1 MTERLY
7 YADWRLL
14 AFTARVEDLIPMEDR
29 TAVVLDRTA
38 FYPTGGGQP
47 HDVGVLGGCPVVDVI
62 EEAETK
68 RILHIVPGRPE
79 FARGDEIT
87 GEIDARRRA
96 DFMQQH
102 TGQHILS
109 QAFLRVAGAE
119 TRSVHLGEETSTI
132 DLALES
138 PDEDAI
144 RRAEELASQIVFE
157 DREVHSHI
165 VSPEHLSRF
174 PLRKEPAVAG
184 CARIVEIAD
193 FDWSPCGGTHAHRT
207 GEVGMI
213 AVRGWERAKR
223 MCRVE
228 FVCGGRALRDYRRA
242 NDAATS
248 VALLLTTGRDEIPA
262 RVAHLLEQQKH
273 LAKRARELSR
283 QVAEAEAERMA
294 REASIIGSLR
304 VVARAFRDRTSDEV
318 RLLARALIEQRP
330 IVVLFGVGEP
340 DGARLIFARSG
351 DVSVNMAE
359 LLRSVCSSLGG
370 RGGGAADFAQ
380 GAITNS
386 DQLDHAVGLALDL
399 LKRYPS

>member
-7 YADWRLL
+7 YTDWRLL
-14 AFTARVEDLIPMEDR
+14 TFTARVEDLIAMEDR

-47 HDVGVLGGCPVVDVI
+47 HDVGLLGGLRVIDVVEDSQ
-62 EEAETK
+62 AD
-68 RILHIVPGRPE
+68 RILHIVEGRPE
-79 FARGDEIT
+79 FTLGDEVT
-87 GEIDARRRA
+87 GEVDSRRRT

-119 TRSVHLGEETSTI
+119 TRSVHFGEETSTI

-138 PDEDAI
+138 LDEDAI
-144 RRAEELASQIVFE
+144 RRAEELASQIAFE
-157 DREVHSHI
+157 DREVRCHI
-165 VSPEHLSRF
+165 VAAEQLAQF
-174 PLRKEPAVAG
+174 PLRKEPAVTG

-242 NDAATS
+242 NEAAKA
-248 VALLLTTGRDEIPA
+248 VASLLTTGREDIPA
-262 RVAHLLEQQKH
+262 RVAHLLEEHKH
-273 LAKRARELSR
+273 SLRRMRELTR
-283 QVAEAEAERMA
+283 RLAQEEAERLTQ
-294 REASIIGSLR
+294 EAPMIGAIRL
-304 VVARAFRDRTSDEV
+304 VARIFRDRTSEEA
-318 RLLARALIEQRP
+318 RLLARSLVEHNQ
-330 IVVLFGVGEP
+330 IVVLFGVCEL
-340 DGARLIFARSG
+340 DGARLIFARSAN
-351 DVSVNMAE
+351 VSVNMAE
-359 LLRSVCSSLGG
+359 LLRSVSLSLGG
-370 RGGGAADFAQ
+370 RGGGAPDFAQ
-380 GAITNS
+380 GAIKDGDRV
-386 DQLDHAVGLALDL
+386 DQALSLALDAI
-399 LKRYPS
+399 KRHLS